1 MNKRLDLKLG
11 ELPPMAIVDAA
22 WIAGIAREAMEKFVS
37 ENNLPIDR
45 PVTVTEL
52 LHTAFHLLGY
62 KQIQVDLLTRQ
73 LHSALSREQEL
84 SQALQSRLGIL
95 LQSSPDETTEVS
107 SPPSTKQPAKIRL
120 DSPKEKKKDG
130 KKRKKEAFF

>member
-52 LHTAFHLLGY
+52 LHTAFHLLG
-62 KQIQVDLLTRQ
+62 
-73 LHSALSREQEL
+73 
-84 SQALQSRLGIL
+84 
-95 LQSSPDETTEVS
+95 
-107 SPPSTKQPAKIRL
+107 
-120 DSPKEKKKDG
+120 
-130 KKRKKEAFF
+130 